1 MEKSCNINE
10 LSMISG
16 FTTRTLRN
24 YIKKGTLQGD
34 IQSGIWVFTEN
45 QISAFL
51 ESPGVQK
58 KMMQKNAAI
67 ATDFLQHPNLKGNR
81 LCIILDMAAAEAKKK
96 KAASFFCDAVV
107 QSEGDVRF
115 SSQKYGNRIRVVVE
129 GAEGTV
135 VKIMRRYYH
144 V

>member
-1 MEKSCNINE
+1 MEKTFNINE

-24 YIKKGTLQGD
+24 YIKKGVLQGD
-34 IQSGIWVFTEN
+34 IRSGVWVFSEKQLQT
-45 QISAFL
+45 FL
-51 ESPGVQK
+51 ESPDVLK
-58 KMMQKNAAI
+58 KTMQKNASI

-81 LCIILDMAAAEAKKK
+81 LCMILDMTAAEAKKK
-96 KAASFFCDAVV
+96 KANSFFCNAVME
-107 QSEGDVRF
+107 SEGDVRF
-115 SSQKYGNRIRVVVE
+115 SSQKYGNRLRVVVA

-135 VKIMRRYYH
+135 AKIMRRYYH